1 LVTTRQLISTD
12 TEICATKKQGISPVF
27 FREFIMNTLILLAAL
42 SSQITFKTSQQ
53 ENMTTIVPQVTLAQS
68 CDCQV
73 QIVSVREGQ
82 GGQSSSRQQNTLFI
96 PANQT
101 IDLMRLSLNINE
113 GDTVK
118 IVVTVS
124 DGKSLHLSQQWSPA
138 ERSL

>member
-53 ENMTTIVPQVTLAQS
+53 ENMTTIIPQVTLTQS

-73 QIVSVREGQ
+73 QIVSLREGQ

-101 IDLMRLSLNINE
+101 IDLMRLSLNINA

-118 IVVTVS
+118 IVVTVT

-138 ERSL
+138 ERPL

>member
-1 LVTTRQLISTD
+1 
-12 TEICATKKQGISPVF
+12 
-27 FREFIMNTLILLAAL
+27 MNTLILLAAL

-53 ENMTTIVPQVTLAQS
+53 ENMTTIIPQVTLAKS

-101 IDLMRLSLNINE
+101 IDLMRLSLNINA

-138 ERSL
+138 GSSI

>member
-1 LVTTRQLISTD
+1 
-12 TEICATKKQGISPVF
+12 
-27 FREFIMNTLILLAAL
+27 MNTLILLAAL

-53 ENMTTIVPQVTLAQS
+53 GNMTTIIPQVTLTHA

-73 QIVSVREGQ
+73 QILSVRQGE
-82 GGQSSSRQQNTLFI
+82 GGQSTSRQQNTFSI

-101 IDLMRLSLNINE
+101 IDLMRLSLNIGT
-113 GDTVK
+113 GDTVN
-118 IVVTVS
+118 ITVTVF

>member
-1 LVTTRQLISTD
+1 
-12 TEICATKKQGISPVF
+12 
-27 FREFIMNTLILLAAL
+27 MNTLILLAAL

-53 ENMTTIVPQVTLAQS
+53 ENMTTIIPQVTLAQP

-82 GGQSSSRQQNTLFI
+82 GGQSSSRQQNNLFI

-101 IDLMRLSLNINE
+101 IDLMRLSLNINA

>member
-1 LVTTRQLISTD
+1 
-12 TEICATKKQGISPVF
+12 
-27 FREFIMNTLILLAAL
+27 MNTLILLAAL

-73 QIVSVREGQ
+73 QIVSLREGQ
-82 GGQSSSRQQNTLFI
+82 GGKSSSRQQNTLFI

-101 IDLMRLSLNINE
+101 IDLMRLSLNISA

-124 DGKSLHLSQQWSPA
+124 DGKSLYLSQQWSPT